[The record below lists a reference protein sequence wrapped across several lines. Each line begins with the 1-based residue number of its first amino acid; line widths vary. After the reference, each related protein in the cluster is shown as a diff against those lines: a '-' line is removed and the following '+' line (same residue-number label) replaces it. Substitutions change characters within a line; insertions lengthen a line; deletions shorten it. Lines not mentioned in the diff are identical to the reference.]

1 MNSRLERENW
11 FLPKITLKAQQRPP
25 KEEVHSF
32 QRPMAINE
40 EPMNGRTLSNLKVHQ
55 IKVSNPV
62 WNCLAMVC
70 GVGWVLCICSRFFQ
84 FNWTCNSTAFLK
96 GATHKWYLIFRK
108 GGGYIYQNWR
118 SSDTGQWC
126 IFSYKSQFFPADF
139 ENPSLGNFCF
149 PGKVDINFS
158 KSRKTV
164 LFHLVSIFDKICFL
178 SWVCSHGSKYLASPK
193 ILL

>member
-108 GGGYIYQNWR
+108 GGGLYLPKLEIIGYRAVIYLFIQITILSRRFW
-118 SSDTGQWC
+118 
-126 IFSYKSQFFPADF
+126 KS
-139 ENPSLGNFCF
+139 F
-149 PGKVDINFS
+149 PGQFLLPW
-158 KSRKTV
+158 KSGYK
-164 LFHLVSIFDKICFL
+164 FFQK
-178 SWVCSHGSKYLASPK
+178 
-193 ILL
+193 